1 MAKNTSTS
9 SNLSPAVVDQVKAA
23 LSEIASLAYAAKQL
37 SIESS
42 MQTGGDQ
49 VLGALVGACQVLAEK
64 IGFIADNCSDKID
77 GGVHIGDAVDW
88 MMPPRY
94 RGNESKQPE
103 AVAT

>member
-42 MQTGGDQ
+42 MQTGGDPA
-49 VLGALVGACQVLAEK
+49 LGALVGACQVLAEK
-64 IGFIADNCSDKID
+64 IGFIADNCSEKIN
-77 GGVHIGDAVDW
+77 GGVHIGGAIEW

-94 RGNESKQPE
+94 RDNESKQSDPVT
-103 AVAT
+103 A